1 MKAATAVIHRRALR
15 HNLQRVREIASHSR
29 IIAVVKANA
38 YGHGLLETAHTVK
51 DLADSFGVARISEA
65 IALRENGISNPILLL
80 EGFFDLAELPI
91 ITRHAIDIVVQSI
104 EQLETLEQIKLE
116 KPIKVW
122 MKLDTGMH
130 RLGFRPEEAAISYA
144 RLMACQ
150 NIQKPINIMSHFS
163 RADEPGLPAATNQQL
178 TCFNAFIKDK
188 PGEKSIAA
196 SAGILLWPASYF
208 DWVRPG
214 IMMYGA
220 SPQGG
225 KQGKDFGLLPVMTL
239 KSNLIAIRQHKAGE
253 PVGYGG
259 VWVSEQDTNLGV
271 VAIGYGDGYPRNAPS
286 GTPILING
294 RKVPIVGRVSMDMIS
309 VDLGV
314 GTNDKVGDEAIM
326 WGDLLPV
333 EEVAAYTGVSDYEL
347 LTKLTS
353 RVAMEYLDE

>member
-1 MKAATAVIHRRALR
+1 MKAVTAVIHRCALR
-15 HNLQRVREIASHSR
+15 HNLQRVREIAPHSR

-38 YGHGLLETAHTVK
+38 YGHGLLETAHTVT
-51 DLADSFGVARISEA
+51 DLVDGFGVARISEA
-65 IALRENGISNPILLL
+65 IALRKNDITNPILLL
-80 EGFFDLAELPI
+80 EGFFDLVELHG
-91 ITRHAIDIVVQSI
+91 ITRHAIDVVVQSI

-130 RLGFRPEEAAISYA
+130 RLGFRPEEAEISYT
-144 RLMACQ
+144 RLIACQ
-150 NIQKPINIMSHFS
+150 NIQKPINIISHFS
-163 RADEPGLPAATNQQL
+163 HADELSLPVDTEQQL
-178 TCFNAFIKDK
+178 ACFNAFIKNK
-188 PGEKSIAA
+188 PGKKSIAA
-196 SAGILLWPASYF
+196 SAGILLWQTSHF
-208 DWVRPG
+208 DCVRPG

-220 SPQGG
+220 SGQGA

-259 VWVSEQDTNLGV
+259 VWISEKDTNLGV
-271 VAIGYGDGYPRNAPS
+271 VAIGYGDGYPGNAPS
-286 GTPILING
+286 RTPVLING

-309 VDLGV
+309 VDLGIK
-314 GTNDKVGDEAIM
+314 TNDKVGDEAII

-333 EEVAAYTGVSDYEL
+333 EEVATYTGISDYEL

-353 RVAMEYLDE
+353 RVAMEYLYK